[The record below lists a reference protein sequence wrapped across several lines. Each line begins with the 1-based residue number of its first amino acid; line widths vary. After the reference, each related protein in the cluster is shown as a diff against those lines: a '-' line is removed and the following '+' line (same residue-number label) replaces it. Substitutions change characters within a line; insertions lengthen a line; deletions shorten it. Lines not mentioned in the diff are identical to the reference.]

1 MFFKRCYE
9 VGQIMEESFM
19 MIVLPSLIVLVIMLI
34 PAYII
39 NFNQRRSKRDKRVTV
54 SETNLYRREED
65 DDIEWSEPVEIEREK
80 PIREKPIYE
89 NRIRDREPVR
99 STQEPVRKT
108 QRRPRE
114 NFKKSDNSD
123 LK

>member
-1 MFFKRCYE
+1 MLSERCYE

-19 MIVLPSLIVLVIMLI
+19 MIVLPSLIILVIMLI

-39 NFNQRRSKRDKRVTV
+39 NFNQRRSKRDKRVTI
-54 SETNLYRREED
+54 SETNLYRRDED
-65 DDIEWSEPVEIEREK
+65 DDIKWSEPVEIEREK
-80 PIREKPIYE
+80 PLREKPLYE

-99 STQEPVRKT
+99 NTQEPVKKT

-114 NFKKSDNSD
+114 NFKKTSEDSDI
-123 LK
+123 

>member
-1 MFFKRCYE
+1 
-9 VGQIMEESFM
+9 MEESLM

-54 SETNLYRREED
+54 SETNLYRRGED
-65 DDIEWSEPVEIEREK
+65 DDMKWSEPVEREK
-80 PIREKPIYE
+80 PLREKPIYE

-99 STQEPVRKT
+99 NSQEPVRKT

-114 NFKKSDNSD
+114 NFKKTSDNSD
-123 LK
+123 I